1 MSEVAIA
8 DRPKIQEKVDY
19 ELIED
24 AAQLSDI
31 AAELESV
38 RTIGIDTETNSI
50 DPYKAR
56 LLLLQISTPIKT
68 YVIDCTKVQDFSAIR
83 HILESPRP
91 MKLIQN
97 AKFDYSMLK
106 VQAGITLAGIYDT
119 MVAERLLTNG
129 ISREISLR
137 AIAKKYLGLTL
148 DKTIRE
154 TFTDPKSLAGLGHF
168 NEEQLTYAARDAQIM
183 HEIFAKQLKKLQEHE
198 LMEVAKL
205 EFSLTPVVA
214 DMELHGVLIDTKKWR
229 EHIANMQ
236 TERDRINQEIQQD
249 LKPLSRHIQVDL
261 FGTED
266 DVVNLDSP
274 SQLLDAFRKLGV
286 GVTSTGEAVLKTI
299 DHPLAKK
306 ILDYRGYEKLISAFG
321 ESLLVK
327 ISSVTG
333 RLHPDFLQL
342 GADTGRFACSNPNL
356 QQIPQDATFRNC
368 FIASPGYKMITAD
381 YSQIELRIMAEF
393 SQDPTF
399 LKAFAED
406 ADLHT
411 MTATN
416 MFKVSVDQIDKRMR
430 TAAKTI
436 NFGLMYGRGPGS
448 IALQIGSTVDEAKE
462 LLDIY
467 FKSYTG
473 VKKWLDKAGQDA
485 LKLGY
490 AKTILGRRRWFELPP
505 KDHPDY
511 LKLAGSIERQG
522 KNMPIQGTNADIT
535 KYALIYISQ
544 RFKKEGWDAH
554 LTHTVHDEIVAEAP
568 TEIAETA
575 ALAVEE
581 EMVRAANKLLGTVS
595 VKVDVHTA
603 DYWEK

>member
-1 MSEVAIA
+1 MPDVAVA
-8 DRPKIQEKVDY
+8 EKPKVAENVDY
-19 ELIED
+19 EYITDQARLAEIVP
-24 AAQLSDI
+24 
-31 AAELESV
+31 ELEAA
-38 RTIGIDTETNSI
+38 RTIGVDTEGNSL
-50 DPYKAR
+50 DPYTAK
-56 LLLLQISTPIKT
+56 LFLLQLSTPTKT
-68 YVIDCTKVQDFSAIR
+68 FVINLTKVPDLTPVKNV
-83 HILESPRP
+83 LESPKP
-91 MKLIQN
+91 LKLIQN

-106 VQAGITLAGIYDT
+106 VIKGITISGIYDT
-119 MVAERLLTNG
+119 MIAERLLTNG
-129 ISREISLR
+129 IGREISLR

-154 TFTDPKSLAGLGHF
+154 TFSDPKSMASLGRFGEDQLA
-168 NEEQLTYAARDAQIM
+168 YAARDAQIM
-183 HEIFAKQLKKLQEHE
+183 HEIFHRQLKQLQEHQ
-198 LMEVAKL
+198 LMDVAKL
-205 EFSLTPVVA
+205 EFQLTPVVS
-214 DMELHGVLIDTKKWR
+214 DMELHGVLIDQKKWR

-236 TERDRINQEIQQD
+236 AERDRINAEIQQD
-249 LKPLSRHIQVDL
+249 LKPLSHHIQVDL

-266 DVVNLDSP
+266 DVINLDSP
-274 SQLLDAFRKLGV
+274 SQLLEAFQKLGV
-286 GVTSTGEAVLKTI
+286 NVTSTGEAVLKTV

-321 ESLLVK
+321 ETLLAK
-327 ISSVTG
+327 INPKTG

-368 FIASPGYKMITAD
+368 FVAAPGYKMVTAD

-399 LKAFAED
+399 LKAFADD

-416 MFKVSVDQIDKRMR
+416 MFKVTADQVDKRMR

-448 IALQIGSTVDEAKE
+448 VAVQIGTTVEEAKE

-473 VKKWLDKAGQDA
+473 VKKWLDKAGQDS

-490 AKTILGRRRWFELPP
+490 TKSMSGRKRWFEIPD
-505 KDHPDY
+505 KKHPDY

-522 KNMPIQGTNADIT
+522 KNMPIQGTSADIT

-544 RFKKEGWDAH
+544 RFKKEGWDAG
-554 LTHTVHDEIVAEAP
+554 LTHTVHDEIVAEVP
-568 TEIAETA
+568 EEVAEEA
-575 ALAVEE
+575 AKAVDE
-581 EMVRAANKLLGTVS
+581 EMVRAANTLLGTVA
-595 VKVDVHTA
+595 VKVDVHLA

>member
-1 MSEVAIA
+1 MPETVAVE
-8 DRPKIQEKVDY
+8 RPKAESRADY
-19 ELIED
+19 ELIDDTSRLAE
-24 AAQLSDI
+24 I
-31 AAELESV
+31 APELESS
-38 RTIGIDTETNSI
+38 RTVGVDTEGNSL
-50 DPYKAR
+50 DPFNAK
-56 LLLLQISTPIKT
+56 LLLLQLSTPTKT
-68 YVIDCTKVQDFSAIR
+68 FVIDLVKVKDLSPIKPM
-83 HILESPRP
+83 LESPKP
-91 MKLIQN
+91 LKIIQN

-106 VQAGITLAGIYDT
+106 IQLGITVSGIYDT
-119 MVAERLLTNG
+119 MIAERLLTNG
-129 ISREISLR
+129 VGREISLR

-154 TFTDPKSLAGLGHF
+154 TFTDPKSLAGFGRF
-168 NEEQLTYAARDAQIM
+168 NKEQLAYAARDAQIL
-183 HEIFAKQLKKLQEHE
+183 HQIFSRQLKKLQENE
-198 LMEVAKL
+198 LMDVAKL
-205 EFSLTPVVA
+205 EFTLTPVVA
-214 DMELHGVLIDTKKWR
+214 DMELHGVLIDTHKWR

-236 TERDRINQEIQQD
+236 LERDRINQEIQID
-249 LKPLSRHIQVDL
+249 LKPLSKHVQVDL
-261 FGTED
+261 FGAED
-266 DVVNLDSP
+266 DVINLDSP
-274 SQLLDAFRKLGV
+274 SQLLDAFQKLGV
-286 GVTSTGEAVLKTI
+286 NVTSTGEAVLKTV

-321 ESLLVK
+321 ESLLSK
-327 ISSVTG
+327 INPVTG

-356 QQIPQDATFRNC
+356 QQIPQDASFRNC

-399 LKAFAED
+399 LKAFSED
-406 ADLHT
+406 ADLHM

-416 MFKVSVDQIDKRMR
+416 MFKVKPEDVDKRMR

-448 IALQIGSTVDEAKE
+448 IAVQIGSTIEEAKE

-490 AKTILGRRRWFELPP
+490 AKSRSGRRRWFERPD

-511 LKLAGSIERQG
+511 LKIAGSIERQG

-535 KYALIYISQ
+535 KYALIYISE

-554 LTHTVHDEIVAEAP
+554 LTHTVHDEIVAEVP
-568 TEIAETA
+568 AELVEEGA
-575 ALAVEE
+575 KAVED
-581 EMVRAANKLLGTVS
+581 EMIRAANKLLGTVS
-595 VKVDVHTA
+595 TKVDVHTA